1 MRSHVFVATRVGTR
15 TPLAQVVGGR
25 LPLRRQPELPSAFGA
40 RSSACHSQAQGAA
53 LARDGSEQSVQE
65 PGGLVPLFSDSPAV
79 EHLLCPRL
87 CLRGWGSRSA
97 AKGGLGKNV
106 PERFWQVQ
114 RP

>member
-1 MRSHVFVATRVGTR
+1 M
-15 TPLAQVVGGR
+15 
-25 LPLRRQPELPSAFGA
+25 
-40 RSSACHSQAQGAA
+40 
-53 LARDGSEQSVQE
+53 
-65 PGGLVPLFSDSPAV
+65 FSDSPAV

-106 PERFWQVQ
+106 PERLRQVQ